1 MVYIGWATH
10 VPQGQKQRAAR
21 AKACAI
27 LKSCLSSDRALQL
40 ARVKL
45 KSLVIANHHVAVKT
59 NQALHT
65 PPITLEKFS
74 LQEAQNAP
82 TGRFS

>member
-21 AKACAI
+21 AKAHAI

-65 PPITLEKFS
+65 PPITLEKF
-74 LQEAQNAP
+74 LPQEAKSSP
-82 TGRFS
+82 RSSFR